1 MLGAPGLM
9 LAARLGN
16 VTIANAVGNGVADDK
31 LLYTYVPDLIRY
43 YLSEEPLLGNV
54 DTWRLEE
61 PAALEEVL
69 DRLHEL
75 VVKPVDGSGGK
86 GLVVGPDAS
95 PAELEKLRKKLI
107 RDPRGW
113 IAQPVVML
121 STIPTL
127 VEDGMRPRHADL
139 RPFAVNSGDD
149 IWVLPGGLTRVAL
162 PEGQLVVNSSQG
174 GGSKDTWIVG
184 GDAPQRS
191 VRGPHEPGGLAGLV
205 ADQASV
211 TQAIPIIYD
220 AQASPDQAPRD
231 AGPLSEQQEQQQQSG
246 VTAC

>member
-1 MLGAPGLM
+1 MNIPASDLERLNICRHHAPHDFYGWHATSSGSVIRTRLLGATD
-9 LAARLGN
+9 
-16 VTIANAVGNGVADDK
+16 V
-31 LLYTYVPDLIRY
+31 
-43 YLSEEPLLGNV
+43 
-54 DTWRLEE
+54 
-61 PAALEEVL
+61 EVL
-69 DRLHEL
+69 IHNEG
-75 VVKPVDGSGGK
+75 KPMT
-86 GLVVGPDAS
+86 P
-95 PAELEKLRKKLI
+95 I
-107 RDPRGW
+107 
-113 IAQPVVML
+113 
-121 STIPTL
+121 
-127 VEDGMRPRHADL
+127 
-139 RPFAVNSGDD
+139 GDD

-191 VRGPHEPGGLAGLV
+191 IRGPHEPGGLAGLV